1 MLVGTKGDEL
11 DEEDSF
17 GDRRLWEVSGTCC
30 SSEDN
35 RLWEVSEMGVYHVV
49 EARAT
54 VYIGT

>member
-1 MLVGTKGDEL
+1 MPHVVVVSGDK
-11 DEEDSF
+11 
-17 GDRRLWEVSGTCC
+17 RLWEVSGACC

-35 RLWEVSEMGVYHVV
+35 RLWEVSDMGGVYHVV